1 MAQVYRN
8 FNLNGDLLTRSDQVK
23 TLLLAN
29 GWTSG
34 SQILSFYVGSNFNED
49 LTFTSLKDLNNGII
63 FYSPYF
69 NTISSNINIVSQVW
83 GLSNSTDIN
92 NFITD
97 IKIFLRNSIEFPNN
111 NYNVENMVYD
121 IFIGDN
127 YLIVLKLINTSWG
140 IGTTITHHNILNE
153 PKIMVYINSD
163 PISLFTNYLGI
174 NEFNTNYLPKK
185 TIIRKG
191 TKLYFSGDY
200 TQNPLV
206 SHDNS
211 TANNDMKLL
220 NIRDTNFVYKTST
233 IDNTRSKVGEI
244 RFQIDN
250 QFYKVN
256 GIYVFNTNEPIEA
269 KVNLTINGTNYEA
282 YLYKINQANYGNYFK
297 QIVIIPSLIGISQ
310 VI

>member
-8 FNLNGDLLTRSDQVK
+8 FNLNGDLEQRSDQIK

-34 SQILSFYVGSNFNED
+34 SQTLSFYIGGYLNDN
-49 LTFTSLKDLNNGII
+49 LTFTSLKDLNGGII

-69 NTISSNINIVSQVW
+69 NTISSNTNIVSQVW

-111 NYNVENMVYD
+111 NYYTENLVYD

-127 YLIVLKLINTSWG
+127 YLIVLKLANTSWG
-140 IGTTITHHNILNE
+140 IGGATTHHNILNE

-174 NEFNTNYLPKK
+174 NEFNTNYLAKK

-206 SHDNS
+206 SHDNFI
-211 TANNDMKLL
+211 ANDDMRLL
-220 NIRDTNFVYKTST
+220 NIRDSNFVYNTST
-233 IDNTRSKVGEI
+233 IDNSRSKVGEI
-244 RFQIDN
+244 RFQVDN

-256 GIYVFNTNEPIEA
+256 GIYVFDTSDPLEA

-282 YLYKINQANYGNYFK
+282 YLYKFNQINYGNYFK